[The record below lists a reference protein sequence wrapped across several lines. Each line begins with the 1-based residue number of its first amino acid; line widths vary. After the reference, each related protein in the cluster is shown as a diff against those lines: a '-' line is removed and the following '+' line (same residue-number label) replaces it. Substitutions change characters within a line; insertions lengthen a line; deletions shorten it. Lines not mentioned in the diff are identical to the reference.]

1 LEKTSVFQ
9 AIDWDRK
16 EGIST
21 KNFFAK
27 LIKGSTTR
35 DAQPDAGLDDIASLD
50 SKPSFG
56 ATIREI
62 NQSLHGLDVRELWR
76 DGYSDKQIRNLMM
89 DEYNVMELYKKEP
102 LGKNRSPKGNEILAA
117 KKKH

>member
-1 LEKTSVFQ
+1 MN
-9 AIDWDRK
+9 
-16 EGIST
+16 
-21 KNFFAK
+21 NFLWR
-27 LIKGSTTR
+27 LIKGVPDPANDP
-35 DAQPDAGLDDIASLD
+35 DAQLDEIASLD

-102 LGKNRSPKGNEILAA
+102 LGNNRSPKGNEILAA
-117 KKKH
+117 KKNH

>member
-1 LEKTSVFQ
+1 M
-9 AIDWDRK
+9 
-16 EGIST
+16 

-27 LIKGSTTR
+27 LIKGSTTG
-35 DAQPDAGLDDIASLD
+35 DAQPDAGLDDIAALE
-50 SKPSFG
+50 SKPSFGGG

-102 LGKNRSPKGNEILAA
+102 LGNNRSPKGKEILAA
-117 KKKH
+117 KKYH